1 MRQLKIS
8 QKITSRE
15 SIALERYLSEISK
28 IDPISPDEE
37 VVLARK
43 IRQNDPEALNKLVN
57 SNLRFVVSV
66 AKQYLNNGLSL
77 NDLINEGNVG
87 LLKAARRFDET
98 RGFKFITF
106 AVWWIRQSILSA
118 IIENSRMIRLPY
130 NKYHSQRQIKETF
143 QSFLQEFEREPSP
156 EEISEIFG
164 MKAEDVYLILQSS
177 NTTLSL
183 DAPVDSSDGEYSI
196 LSTIGDESMD
206 APDFTLLKDSLKEEI
221 KFGLSHLAPRER
233 DILIK
238 LYGIDGN
245 SPISIDDLSESQ
257 GITVERI
264 RQVRDH
270 AVRRLRRFFNKQGIN
285 PYFN

>member
-15 SIALERYLSEISK
+15 SIALERYLAEISK
-28 IDPISPDEE
+28 IDPITPDEE
-37 VVLARK
+37 AELARR
-43 IRQNDPEALNKLVN
+43 IRQNDAEALNKLVN
-57 SNLRFVVSV
+57 ANLRFVVSV

-130 NKYHSQRQIKETF
+130 NKYHSQRQIKETH

-177 NTTLSL
+177 NATLSL
-183 DAPVDSSDGEYSI
+183 DAPVDSTDGEYSI
-196 LSTIGDESMD
+196 LSTIGDDSMD
-206 APDFTLLKDSLKEEI
+206 APDLALIKDSLKEEI
-221 KFGLSHLAPRER
+221 KLGLSQLSPRER
-233 DILIK
+233 EILSK
-238 LYGIDGN
+238 LYGLEGN
-245 SPISIDDLSESQ
+245 NPMGIDDLSTEQ
-257 GITVERI
+257 GITIERI

-270 AVRRLRRFFNKQGIN
+270 AVRRLRRFFNKQGMN
-285 PYFN
+285 PFTS